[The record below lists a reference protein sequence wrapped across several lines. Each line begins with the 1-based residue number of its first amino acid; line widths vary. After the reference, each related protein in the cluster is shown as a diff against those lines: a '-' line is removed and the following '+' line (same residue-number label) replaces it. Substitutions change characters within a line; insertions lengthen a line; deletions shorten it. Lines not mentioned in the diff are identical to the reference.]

1 MKKDIISSPNDDI
14 VKGRFRVRKIE
25 AGQYEYD
32 TVFIEVGEDKNIK
45 LVQIPMLKGI
55 KDSDKIVGKS
65 ILVKYVDINGDYG
78 FGWVIDEIE
87 FM

>member
-1 MKKDIISSPNDDI
+1 MKKNIISSPNDDI

-25 AGQYEYD
+25 AGQYGYD
-32 TVFIEVGEDKNIK
+32 TVFIEVGEDKNVK
-45 LVQIPMLKGI
+45 LVQVPMVKGI
-55 KDSDKIVGKS
+55 KDSDKIIGKS
-65 ILVKYVDINGDYG
+65 ILIKYIDLDGNYS